1 MIFNSVP
8 LSVNDSCFWYWQLCF
23 TQCQWCLLVLV
34 MAMPHSVNSFMLMT
48 VCVDDGCVPLSVH
61 GICVHG
67 FAPLTIDILC
77 QMTPLRYGPQKSEG
91 CRVRL
96 TVSLR
101 PCLWPCGQAGSQ
113 APAASWWGSWTIRH
127 REGVEANFESC
138 KCASWRSWCRG
149 CLHGQVCSSCY
160 LAPQRE
166 HREAEQAGKCWQVGN
181 HRERGGISSQASEI
195 PVRHHWWFYEPWEV
209 GKDDERDASLQTAW
223 IAWQ

>member
-8 LSVNDSCFWYWQLCF
+8 LSVNDSCFWCWQLCF

-77 QMTPLRYGPQKSEG
+77 RMTPLRYGPQKSEG

-113 APAASWWGSWTIRH
+113 APAASWGGSWTIRH

-160 LAPQRE
+160 LAP
-166 HREAEQAGKCWQVGN
+166 
-181 HRERGGISSQASEI
+181 
-195 PVRHHWWFYEPWEV
+195 
-209 GKDDERDASLQTAW
+209 
-223 IAWQ
+223 